1 MTELSLFQLA
11 FVGLIFIWSGFVR
24 AGLGFGGNAMTL
36 PLALLIV
43 DDPILWLPIFASHL
57 LVFSTVALYGRLDN
71 IEWRYLWRALL
82 VLIIP
87 KIAGVFGLLNLPAD
101 VVVNAIYVITGV
113 YAITYILD
121 TGFRSS
127 GRLLDTVL
135 LLVGGYASGVSLI
148 GAPLIS
154 AVFTRHVPLHKVR
167 DTLFF
172 LWVILVSIKMST
184 FIAMDVD
191 LQLPAMCAPAV
202 ARRPRSLAWK
212 SSPPGADSWRRQAIQ
227 DRSGL
232 RPARRLHLRIVVR
245 AGGLGASAV
254 EGPMAS
260 VSL

>member
-1 MTELSLFQLA
+1 MTELSLLQLA
-11 FVGLIFIWSGFVR
+11 FVGLIFVWSGFVR

-36 PLALLIV
+36 PLALLVI

-57 LVFSTVALYGRLDN
+57 LVFSTIALYGRLDN
-71 IEWRYLWRALL
+71 IEWRYLWRALG

-101 VVVNAIYVITGV
+101 LVVNAIYVITGI

-127 GRLLDTVL
+127 GRVLDAVL
-135 LLVGGYASGVSLI
+135 LVVGGYASGVSLI

-154 AVFTRHVPLHKVR
+154 AVFTRHVPLYKVR

-191 LQLPAMCAPAV
+191 LQLPAMCLLLIPA
-202 ARRPRSLAWK
+202 ALGHWLGSRAHQALIRGDGRRFKIVLGCALLSVCCY
-212 SSPPGADSWRRQAIQ
+212 
-227 DRSGL
+227 GL
-232 RPARRLHLRIVVR
+232 WTGIV
-245 AGGLGASAV
+245 G
-254 EGPMAS
+254 
-260 VSL
+260 

>member
-1 MTELSLFQLA
+1 MTELSLLQLA
-11 FVGLIFIWSGFVR
+11 FVGLIFVWSGFVR

-36 PLALLIV
+36 PLALLVI

-71 IEWRYLWRALL
+71 IEWRYLWRAL
-82 VLIIP
+82 VILIIP
-87 KIAGVFGLLNLPAD
+87 KIAGVFGLLNLPTD
-101 VVVNAIYVITGV
+101 LVVNAIYVITGV
-113 YAITYILD
+113 YAVTYILD

-127 GRLLDTVL
+127 GRVLDTVL
-135 LLVGGYASGVSLI
+135 LVIGGYASGVSLI

-191 LQLPAMCAPAV
+191 LQLSTMCLLLLPASLGHWLGSRAHQALIRGDGRRFKIVLGCALLGV
-202 ARRPRSLAWK
+202 CSY
-212 SSPPGADSWRRQAIQ
+212 
-227 DRSGL
+227 GL
-232 RPARRLHLRIVVR
+232 WTGIVT
-245 AGGLGASAV
+245 
-254 EGPMAS
+254 
-260 VSL
+260 